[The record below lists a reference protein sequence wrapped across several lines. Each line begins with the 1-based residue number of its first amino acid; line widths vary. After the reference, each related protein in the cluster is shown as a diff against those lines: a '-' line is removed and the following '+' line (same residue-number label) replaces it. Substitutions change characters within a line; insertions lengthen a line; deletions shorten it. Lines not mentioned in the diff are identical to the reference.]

1 MARPTRLRTGPYV
14 VATEL
19 LEAGMPGP
27 LWVGTA
33 NDGPRV
39 GAPLLVRRIAAK
51 TDAQSSL
58 RASGRWATELDH
70 PGLVPTVDVRTA
82 GDEVLL
88 FSAFEEEVPL
98 EEVLRLAAVRR
109 RPIPPAIVA
118 RILIDLCEVGTFLHD
133 LRRQGEVVLAAYRPD
148 LVWIDRNGR
157 ARLLE
162 PTVQDQVTRI
172 EPWAHDAKR
181 ARYDAPEL
189 FEGVYAHPSDIWS
202 LGVLAWEM
210 LRNRPL
216 FVGSDFATV
225 RKRVATVEVRRA
237 DAFTPSG
244 GVPIEAAFADAIE
257 TCLARRPSE
266 RFDDLATVGEALE
279 LLEPAA
285 REDVRALVDDLCDE
299 VLARYRRKIDVAIP
313 GYPLA
318 PPSSKPPPPS
328 QPPSERPAPASR
340 RRQILPSSRPPRRTS
355 APPQGAA
362 EIEEVRIAPLAA
374 PIIDVAIS
382 EKLPVSPRVD
392 ATAIEVV
399 MPVNVATE
407 EEGASEPDEEAERR
421 IEVAVAPPPPPSSAI
436 GTGLPEAWDADGEPE
451 AVDEAPDSERGPP
464 PLSIPPP
471 PPKAGVSP
479 AMWLL
484 AVAVV
489 AVVGGALWYGG
500 RGDVPAPASATQPS
514 MDDPEPSPEP
524 SPPAVTASSLPPAP
538 TAATTT
544 ESMDEE
550 PAEGHDGGAAPEAS
564 SASPE
569 PKPPPLPPRR
579 PYRPRPRPK
588 YIPGGI

>member
-1 MARPTRLRTGPYV
+1 MALGVARPTRLRTGPYV

-19 LEAGMPGP
+19 LEAGTPGP

-33 NDGPRV
+33 HDGLRQ
-39 GAPLLVRRIAAK
+39 GEPLLVRRVAARS
-51 TDAQSSL
+51 DAQSSL
-58 RASGRWATELDH
+58 RASGRWATELEH
-70 PGLVPTVDVRTA
+70 AGLLPMVDVRTA

-88 FSAFEEEVPL
+88 FSAFAEEVPL
-98 EEVLRLAAVRR
+98 EEVLRLAAVGR

-118 RILIDLCEVGTFLHD
+118 RILIDLCEVGTYLHD

-148 LVWIDRNGR
+148 LVWIDRKGR

-162 PTVQDQVTRI
+162 PTVQDLVTRT
-172 EPWAHDAKR
+172 EPWSQDPKR
-181 ARYDAPEL
+181 ARYDAPER

-216 FVGSDFATV
+216 FVGSDYATV

-266 RFDDLATVGEALE
+266 RFDDLTTLAEALQA
-279 LLEPAA
+279 LDPAP
-285 REDVRALVDDLCDE
+285 REGVRELVDDLCEE
-299 VLARYRRKIDVAIP
+299 VLVRYRRKVDVAIP

-318 PPSSKPPPPS
+318 PPSSKPPAHPPS
-328 QPPSERPAPASR
+328 QPPSDRPEPSLR

-355 APPQGAA
+355 APPAGA
-362 EIEEVRIAPLAA
+362 EDVEEVRIAPLTA
-374 PIIDVAIS
+374 PIIDVAIT
-382 EKLPVSPRVD
+382 EKLPVSPSPRVD
-392 ATAIEVV
+392 ANAIEVV
-399 MPVNVATE
+399 MPVEV
-407 EEGASEPDEEAERR
+407 GSEDEANDEVERR
-421 IEVAVAPPPPPSSAI
+421 IKVAVAPPPPPSSTV
-436 GTGLPEAWDADGEPE
+436 GTGLPEAWDD
-451 AVDEAPDSERGPP
+451 DEAPEVIDEGPDSESAPP
-464 PLSIPPP
+464 PLSVPPP
-471 PPKAGVSP
+471 PPKTGVSP
-479 AMWLL
+479 AMWVL
-484 AVAVV
+484 AAAVV

-500 RGDVPAPASATQPS
+500 RGGGPSPVPASTTEPLVAAPPPPTPSATA
-514 MDDPEPSPEP
+514 
-524 SPPAVTASSLPPAP
+524 PAATS
-538 TAATTT
+538 ATTT

-579 PYRPRPRPK
+579 PQRPRPRPK